1 MSRIFIVE
9 DDATH
14 RNELVKLLSRYG
26 YTGIVSDDFENI
38 VLEVLSTAPDLIILD
53 INLPYFDG
61 FHICREIRKQSS
73 VPIIILTSRSGE
85 MDEIMGLEIGA
96 DDFIA
101 KPFNPGVVI
110 AHIAAVLKRSKG
122 MTEDD
127 LITCRGLKLDIA
139 KSFVSYG
146 ERSVELTRNERQI
159 LMLLMRNSEKIVSRE
174 KLMDTLWQS
183 DEFVSDNTL
192 TMNINRLRKKLDE
205 IGAKEFV
212 QTKRGMGYLL

>member
-61 FHICREIRKQSS
+61 FHIGREIRKQSS

-85 MDEIMGLEIGA
+85 MD
-96 DDFIA
+96 
-101 KPFNPGVVI
+101 
-110 AHIAAVLKRSKG
+110 AV
-122 MTEDD
+122 
-127 LITCRGLKLDIA
+127 
-139 KSFVSYG
+139 
-146 ERSVELTRNERQI
+146 
-159 LMLLMRNSEKIVSRE
+159 
-174 KLMDTLWQS
+174 
-183 DEFVSDNTL
+183 
-192 TMNINRLRKKLDE
+192 
-205 IGAKEFV
+205 KE
-212 QTKRGMGYLL
+212 

>member
-1 MSRIFIVE
+1 M
-9 DDATH
+9 
-14 RNELVKLLSRYG
+14 K
-26 YTGIVSDDFENI
+26 
-38 VLEVLSTAPDLIILD
+38 
-53 INLPYFDG
+53 
-61 FHICREIRKQSS
+61 EIQ
-73 VPIIILTSRSGE
+73 
-85 MDEIMGLEIGA
+85 
-96 DDFIA
+96 
-101 KPFNPGVVI
+101 
-110 AHIAAVLKRSKG
+110 
-122 MTEDD
+122 
-127 LITCRGLKLDIA
+127 LKLDIA

>member
-101 KPFNPGVVI
+101 KPFNPGVLI
-110 AHIAAVLKRSKG
+110 AHIAVVLKLS
-122 MTEDD
+122 
-127 LITCRGLKLDIA
+127 LIHI
-139 KSFVSYG
+139 
-146 ERSVELTRNERQI
+146 
-159 LMLLMRNSEKIVSRE
+159 
-174 KLMDTLWQS
+174 
-183 DEFVSDNTL
+183 
-192 TMNINRLRKKLDE
+192 
-205 IGAKEFV
+205 
-212 QTKRGMGYLL
+212 

>member
-1 MSRIFIVE
+1 M
-9 DDATH
+9 
-14 RNELVKLLSRYG
+14 K
-26 YTGIVSDDFENI
+26 
-38 VLEVLSTAPDLIILD
+38 
-53 INLPYFDG
+53 
-61 FHICREIRKQSS
+61 EIQ
-73 VPIIILTSRSGE
+73 
-85 MDEIMGLEIGA
+85 
-96 DDFIA
+96 
-101 KPFNPGVVI
+101 
-110 AHIAAVLKRSKG
+110 
-122 MTEDD
+122 
-127 LITCRGLKLDIA
+127 LKLDIA

-146 ERSVELTRNERQI
+146 KRSVELTRNERQI